1 MTVISPVN
9 LPKHERKKKIKQ
21 NTAKIVNYNRMKNK
35 NSGLVEQSIP
45 DK

>member
-1 MTVISPVN
+1 MKVISPVN
-9 LPKHERKKKIKQ
+9 LPKHERKKKQ

-35 NSGLVEQSIP
+35 TSELVEQSIP